1 MTINALNSGAKVWL
15 ADMEDAS
22 TPAWA
27 NVVVGQLNLRDSL
40 DGTID
45 FASPEGKSYALGED
59 LATIV
64 VRPRGWH
71 LPEKHIV
78 VDGAPMSGALVAF
91 GLYFF
96 HCAQRQIDAAK
107 GARTSI
113 WPSWRA
119 ILRRGSGTTCS
130 SMPRKPSASLL
141 APFLPRS

>member
-91 GLYFF
+91 GLYSST
-96 HCAQRQIDAAK
+96 APSDRSTRVK
-107 GARTSI
+107 GPVLLSGQAGE
-113 WPSWRA
+113 PS
-119 ILRRGSGTTCS
+119 
-130 SMPRKPSASLL
+130 
-141 APFLPRS
+141 